1 MARRLLKVVSA
12 ALTPMLNMMYDSDY
26 CGLAER
32 ENVVCKHNSI
42 AAKFVCFEGYNTGR
56 RFLACAG
63 QDGGE
68 TCDFVQWVDA
78 EWSSSLQKAV
88 AKLWDNYA
96 EQKEGRVNDA
106 LDSMEKKFVLQDEI
120 SKMHRDLKILQD
132 EVDKVVEEKQLTLAL
147 KAKAEQALMVAR
159 AELEQKKR
167 TDASTSNMH
176 KLPHV
181 MVAILDVSLGLVAE
195 MVLAE
200 PRKYERSPASSR
212 DQRQRSGLVAVG
224 NQVDV
229 AMGEP
234 VDAAAVNA

>member
-1 MARRLLKVVSA
+1 MVSWGDGETSSEGRLSS
-12 ALTPMLNMMYDSDY
+12 TGTDRLNTMYDSDY

-68 TCDFVQWVDA
+68 TCDFMQWVDA

-176 KLPHV
+176 KVLR
-181 MVAILDVSLGLVAE
+181 IQAE
-195 MVLAE
+195 NARDKLKEEKKKLEYMIAE
-200 PRKYERSPASSR
+200 LLKQKEGTRAKIRKIKELC
-212 DQRQRSGLVAVG
+212 D
-224 NQVDV
+224 
-229 AMGEP
+229 E
-234 VDAAAVNA
+234 